1 MKAADFLMLVLFLA
15 GMAAMGVYFARR
27 SSSTESYFLGN
38 RSFPGWAVGLSM
50 LGTAISSVTFLAF
63 PAAAY
68 ALDYRQLTP
77 NLMMPPVAVFAAW
90 IIIPFFRRGH
100 RTTAFEFLEERF
112 GQSVRV
118 YAAASF
124 IIASAIRLA
133 IVLYL
138 VSIPIAGMLGMKLIP
153 VILIGGIVVAF
164 YTAVGGIEAVIWTD
178 VVQTVILLL
187 GGVLC
192 VLFVALRLPEGLPD
206 VFRIGAEYHKF
217 SLGPLDFGFGERT
230 LSLMVLLGLMSFI
243 AEYTSNQNIVQRWL
257 AAGSTRE
264 ARKATLLCAFMSVPT
279 WFLFYFLGTALF
291 AFYHIYPAL
300 LPEGTVPEGV
310 LPHFITTQL
319 PAGVGGVI
327 IAACLAAAMSTLS
340 SSINGISSVAT
351 VDFVR
356 RFRPRTAEAEAMHW
370 AKAISWITGALMIAG
385 AVAIDGIPRESIAD
399 FTLIVGSI
407 FGGGML
413 AIYLLGLFV
422 PRVGNLALWTGL
434 AAGLLF
440 NLYMGLNT
448 LGVLPQAVR
457 LVIHPY
463 WTTILVNGIVLVLA
477 LAASL
482 KRRKQPEGPE
492 YEQTRSPE
500 PLPLPDRE

>member
-1 MKAADFLMLVLFLA
+1 
-15 GMAAMGVYFARR
+15 
-27 SSSTESYFLGN
+27 
-38 RSFPGWAVGLSM
+38 M
-50 LGTAISSVTFLAF
+50 LGTSISSVTFLAL

-68 ALDYRQLTP
+68 VLDYRQAVS
-77 NLMMPPVAVFAAW
+77 NLAMPVAAVLAIVIF
-90 IIIPFFRRGH
+90 IPFFRQGRM
-100 RTTAFEFLEERF
+100 TSAFEYLEERY
-112 GQSVRV
+112 GVLVRS
-118 YAAASF
+118 YAALSF
-124 IIASAIRLA
+124 VMLQGLRLA

-153 VILIGGIVVAF
+153 VILIGGVVVAF
-164 YTAVGGIEAVIWTD
+164 YTALGGIEAVIWTD
-178 VVQTVILLL
+178 VVQTIILLL
-187 GGVLC
+187 GGILC
-192 VLFVALRLPEGLPD
+192 VLCVALRLPDGLPD
-206 VFRIGAEYHKF
+206 VFRIGEEYHKF

-243 AEYTSNQNIVQRWL
+243 SEYTSNQNIVQRWL

-264 ARKATLLCAFMSVPT
+264 ARKATLLCAFLSVPT
-279 WFLFYFLGTALF
+279 WLLFYFLGTSLF
-291 AFYHIYPAL
+291 AFYHIHPAL
-300 LPEGTVPEGV
+300 LPEATVPEGV

-319 PAGVGGVI
+319 PAGMGGVI

-356 RFRPRTAEAEAMHW
+356 RFRPETGEAGAMRW
-370 AKAISWITGALMIAG
+370 AKAISWLTGALMIAG
-385 AVAIDGIPRESIAD
+385 AIVIDGIPRESIAD
-399 FTLIVGSI
+399 FTLTVGSI

-448 LGVLPQAVR
+448 LGVLPQTVR

-463 WTTILVNGIVLVLA
+463 WTTILVNGIVLALA

-482 KRRKQPEGPE
+482 KRRKQPEGFE
-492 YEQTRSPE
+492 YEQLHSPE
-500 PLPLPDRE
+500 PLQLPDHK